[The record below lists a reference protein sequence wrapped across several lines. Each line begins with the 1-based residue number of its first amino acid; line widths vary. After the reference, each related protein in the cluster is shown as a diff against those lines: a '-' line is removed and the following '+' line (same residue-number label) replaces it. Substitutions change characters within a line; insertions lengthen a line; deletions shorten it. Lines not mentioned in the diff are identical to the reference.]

1 MIGPIQLI
9 AIGFENNE
17 NFRGDTLSALDE
29 ISGRGVIK
37 LLDLL
42 FVMKHQDGEVSALEM
57 SDLTEEEEMEY
68 GALIGSL
75 IGLGAGG
82 AEGAVIGM
90 EAGVLAA
97 AEHAFGVTADHA
109 QSLADSLEPGTSA
122 AILLIEHAWAT
133 GLKTALREAGGHPL
147 MEGFLTPEAL
157 LMVGQEVAAMA
168 EAEAA
173 IEVAETIKGAAML
186 DALITVAE
194 AEALEE
200 AAAEE
205 AVEAVLEAEEVKR
218 IAAAEAARAL
228 IVAGLI
234 EEAAAQEAIDALV
247 AAELIEEA
255 AVAEAAEVVAEAEAV
270 MEEAYATAE
279 ADDDGAVE

>member
-9 AIGFENNE
+9 AIGFESNE
-17 NFRGDTLSALDE
+17 NFRGDCLRALNE
-29 ISGRGVIK
+29 VSSRGVIK
-37 LLDLL
+37 LIDLL
-42 FVMKHQDGEVSALEM
+42 FVMKDEEGDITALEM
-57 SDLTEEEEMEY
+57 SDLTEEEEIEY
-68 GALIGSL
+68 GALIGGL
-75 IGLGAGG
+75 MGLGADG
-82 AEGAVIGM
+82 AEGAAAGM
-90 EAGVLAA
+90 EAGALAA
-97 AEHAFGVTADHA
+97 AENSFGITADDV
-109 QSLADSLEPGTSA
+109 QSLAGSLKPGTSA
-122 AILLIEHAWAT
+122 AILLIEHTWAV
-133 GLKTALREAGGHPL
+133 GLKTALREAGGYPL

-194 AEALEE
+194 AEAIEE
-200 AAAEE
+200 AAIEE
-205 AVEAVLEAEEVKR
+205 AAEAVMETEEIKR

-255 AVAEAAEVVAEAEAV
+255 AVAEAADAVAEAEAV
-270 MEEAYATAE
+270 MEAAYAAAE
-279 ADDDGAVE
+279 ASDDEAR